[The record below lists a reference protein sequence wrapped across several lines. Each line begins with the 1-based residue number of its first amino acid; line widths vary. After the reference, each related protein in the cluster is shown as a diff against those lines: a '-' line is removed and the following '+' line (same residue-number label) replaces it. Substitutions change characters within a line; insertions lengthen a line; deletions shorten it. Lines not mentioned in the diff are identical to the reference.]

1 MRVCG
6 RLAGEVA
13 GVELLK
19 GGFDVVEVEIDL
31 GYHQPV
37 GVDLGD
43 LQRFNAERL
52 GPRVMFLEPHV
63 AEAETIA
70 PQGESDLRDGDAQ
83 GCDRT
88 DIFDRCRAIIA
99 LAAKTLP
106 PVIEP
111 GVLRE
116 QRTDLVQA
124 IVAKQRDQ
132 SIIGSSR
139 GVFERRPRRLIPE
152 SGVGGVEFG
161 DRGVDV
167 FDVERDLQR
176 DSTVLVDTE

>member
-1 MRVCG
+1 MAH
-6 RLAGEVA
+6 LE
-13 GVELLK
+13 
-19 GGFDVVEVEIDL
+19 VVEVEIDL

-43 LQRFNAERL
+43 LQRFNAKRGGL
-52 GPRVMFLEPHV
+52 RRMFFEPHV

-70 PQGESDLRDGDAQ
+70 AQGESRLCDGGVQ

-88 DIFDRCRAIIA
+88 DILDRCRAIIA
-99 LAAKTLP
+99 LTAKTLP

-116 QRTDLVQA
+116 QRTNLVQA

-139 GVFERRPRRLIPE
+139 GVFERRSRLSLLEP
-152 SGVGGVEFG
+152 GVRGVECG